1 MPTQLSINSN
11 SAIPSKY
18 VVRRCQSNR
27 THIVARLHFYV
38 VPDALQRALFAQNLH
53 HLGDARSLL

>member
-1 MPTQLSINSN
+1 MPAQLSMNSN
-11 SAIPSKY
+11 SAILSIY

-27 THIVARLHFYV
+27 THVVVQLQFYI
-38 VPDALQRALFAQNLH
+38 VPDALQSALFAQDLH